1 MELNKNN
8 LIIGRGSLFPIILT
22 QNKSGTTGWYPV
34 QGDPNLIK
42 HNLKTLIEYH
52 IGQRFRQE
60 YYGTRL
66 WECLEEP
73 AVPILLRLVNEF
85 IQNSIAQYESRIVFS
100 KVDGYMKGS
109 KIYLNITYKLDDTQD
124 NLTIQFKDLNNTN
137 Q

>member
-137 Q
+137 P

>member
-85 IQNSIAQYESRIVFS
+85 IQNSIAQYESRIVFN

-137 Q
+137 L

>member
-85 IQNSIAQYESRIVFS
+85 IQNSIAQYESRIIFS
-100 KVDGYMKGS
+100 KVDGYMKES